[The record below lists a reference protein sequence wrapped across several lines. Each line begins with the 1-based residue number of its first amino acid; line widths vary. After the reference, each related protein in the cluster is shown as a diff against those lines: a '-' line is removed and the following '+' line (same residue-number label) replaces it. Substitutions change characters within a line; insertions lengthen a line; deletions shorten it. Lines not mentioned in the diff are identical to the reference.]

1 MFEITILVAAVLVVL
16 AVPSLRRAVL
26 SFIGLVAIIVAG
38 SAIVAVV
45 VWGLYQAKPWLTP
58 DAPVVAEEVEAPDG
72 KGLIS
77 GEVEEADITS
87 AIASEEAQR
96 RKEEQQRLEVAQARI
111 VTLAAR
117 ARLILEEDRILA
129 EQAAAYPLPSGLELR
144 LGNIV
149 AIRIPA
155 WRDGDVAVR
164 QQEAIRAWLHS
175 IGLTDEETLSI
186 TTAKA
191 WGGLHDMWV
200 AETTGVLA
208 RGVPVT
214 EPTVA
219 SDAATA
225 ETELESALDAEAE
238 AESRSDAPA
247 DAGADPQADPAAE
260 SVAQPAP
267 LPVVPRPVPRQ
278 VFRPAPPRRTESPP
292 PPPPPPRRQPS
303 AQPDVGPFGY

>member
-26 SFIGLVAIIVAG
+26 SIIGLVAVIVAG

-58 DAPVVAEEVEAPDG
+58 DELAVAEEAEVSDGQGSIPDETVEAD
-72 KGLIS
+72 L
-77 GEVEEADITS
+77 TS

-111 VTLAAR
+111 ASLAAR
-117 ARLILEEDRILA
+117 ARVILEEDRILA
-129 EQAAAYPLPSGLELR
+129 EQAAAYPLPSGLGPR
-144 LGNIV
+144 LGNII

-155 WRDGDVAVR
+155 WRDADVAAR
-164 QQEAIRAWLHS
+164 QREAIRAWLHS

-208 RGVPVT
+208 RGVPVA

-219 SDAATA
+219 SDATTSEA
-225 ETELESALDAEAE
+225 ESESALDSEAN
-238 AESRSDAPA
+238 AQAG
-247 DAGADPQADPAAE
+247 AGADPLADPAAE
-260 SVAQPAP
+260 SVDQPEP
-267 LPVVPRPVPRQ
+267 LPVAPRPVPRQ
-278 VFRPAPPRRTESPP
+278 VFRPAPPPRRADYPPPP

-303 AQPDVGPFGY
+303 AQPEVGPFGY

>member
-26 SFIGLVAIIVAG
+26 SVIGLVAVIVAG

-45 VWGLYQAKPWLTP
+45 VWGLYQSKPWPTP
-58 DAPVVAEEVEAPDG
+58 DAPAV
-72 KGLIS
+72 
-77 GEVEEADITS
+77 VEEAEVPDGQGPIPGELVEADLTS

-96 RKEEQQRLEVAQARI
+96 RIEEQQRLEVAQARI
-111 VTLAAR
+111 ESMAAR
-117 ARLILEEDRILA
+117 ARVILEEDRILA
-129 EQAAAYPLPSGLELR
+129 EQAAAYPLPSGLGSR
-144 LGNIV
+144 LGNII

-155 WRDGDVAVR
+155 WRDSDVAVR

-208 RGVPVT
+208 RGVPVP

-219 SDAATA
+219 SDATTS
-225 ETELESALDAEAE
+225 ETELESALDTEAE
-238 AESRSDAPA
+238 AESRA
-247 DAGADPQADPAAE
+247 DAGVDPQADPAAE

-267 LPVVPRPVPRQ
+267 LPVAPRPVPRQ
-278 VFRPAPPRRTESPP
+278 VFRPAPPRRADYPP

-303 AQPDVGPFGY
+303 AQPEVGPFGY